1 MRSIGKQAY
10 PEFDHILKGWDP
22 ADLPALVPI
31 AEVPRYLGHVSRS
44 KVYELVA
51 SGELI
56 RVRIGSRA
64 FVSGESIAAFLKRVL
79 ASGHIGDQVEND
91 R

>member
-1 MRSIGKQAY
+1 MRSVDKQVH
-10 PEFDHILKGWDP
+10 PENIRFPAGWDP

-31 AEVPRYLGHVSRS
+31 GEVPWYLGHVSRS
-44 KVYELVA
+44 KVYGLVA
-51 SGELI
+51 SGELM

-79 ASGHIGDQVEND
+79 ASGRIGDQMENNG
-91 R
+91 